1 MINLYSDTSTRPTAA
16 MREAMASAE
25 VGDEQK
31 GQDPTVNRLLGMV
44 ADLLGKEAALFLP
57 SGTMCNLIGVKT
69 HTQPGEAILAHRQ
82 GHVLRSETGGA
93 ALVSGVIVDQLPG
106 KRGLFT
112 AQDVRAA
119 IPSPSPYV
127 AQPSLLCVEQTHNF
141 GGGTVWPLAQLQ
153 AVSDVAREHG
163 LAVHMDGARLMNA
176 VVATGIAAHEYAKPC
191 DSVWIDFTK
200 GLGAPL
206 GAVLAGSTSFIQKAR
221 RYKHLFGGA
230 LRQAGIV
237 AAGCIYALEH
247 HIERLQ
253 DDHNNAKLLAE
264 GLSSIPG
271 IKMDGPIDTNIVFF
285 DTTAA
290 GVPPNHFVS
299 AIKQAGVEMGA
310 MGKRIRAV
318 THLDVNRQDVEQAID
333 IVNQVM
339 ANLSKQ

>member
-1 MINLYSDTSTRPTAA
+1 MINLYSDTSTRPTMA
-16 MREAMASAE
+16 MRQAMVNAP

-31 GQDPTVNRLLGMV
+31 KEDPTVNRLLAMV

-57 SGTMCNLIGVKT
+57 SGTMCNLVAVKT
-69 HTQPGEAILAHRQ
+69 HTQPGDAILADRQ

-106 KRGLFT
+106 VRGLFT
-112 AQDVRAA
+112 PEDVRAA

-127 AQPSLLCVEQTHNF
+127 AMPTLLCVEQTHNF
-141 GGGTVWPLAQLQ
+141 GGGTVWPLQQLQ
-153 AVSDVAREHG
+153 AVSDVAHEHG

-176 VVATGIAAHEYAKPC
+176 VVATGIAAHEYATPC
-191 DSVWIDFTK
+191 DSAWIDFTK

-206 GAVLAGSTSFIQKAR
+206 GAVLAGSTVFIEKAR

-247 HIERLQ
+247 HVERLQ
-253 DDHNNAKLLAE
+253 EDHENAQLLAE
-264 GLSSIPG
+264 GLSSIAG
-271 IKMDGPIDTNIVFF
+271 IRMDGAVETNIVFF
-285 DTTAA
+285 DTSAA
-290 GVPPNHFVS
+290 GIEPNQFLS
-299 AIKQAGVEMGA
+299 AMKDAGVEMGA
-310 MGKRIRAV
+310 IGQRIRAV
-318 THLDVNRQDVEQAID
+318 THLDVNRQDVEQAIE

-339 ANLSKQ
+339 ADLR